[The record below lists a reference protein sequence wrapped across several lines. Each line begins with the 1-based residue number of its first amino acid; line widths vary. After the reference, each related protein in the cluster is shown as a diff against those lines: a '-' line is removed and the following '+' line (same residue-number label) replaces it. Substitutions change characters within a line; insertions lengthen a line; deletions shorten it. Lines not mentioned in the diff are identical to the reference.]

1 LEKLIMNNFLSASQV
16 VSLVAAVGDKR
27 TVIVEGENGIGKTA
41 LFHALRKL
49 PKFADHIA
57 VQPIDCTQLS
67 DGSVWM
73 PDLDRENGVSRELPN
88 ERFGVSA
95 FNQLGVNNS
104 KPILVGLDEIAKA
117 PQFIKNV
124 LAPIIYE
131 RRVGNL
137 SMPEGSV
144 VVCFTNLSVEGLG
157 DSIQAHLRN
166 RLVFVKMRK
175 PSCDEWVKWATDNG
189 VNPMIIA
196 FVSNEPRVMQSFL
209 DYEKGGMFEGKD
221 LSKDNGFI
229 FNPKSMQLAYATPR
243 SLVAAS
249 DILDA
254 GLGVLDDDTLE
265 AALVGTVGATTAQAL
280 SSFIRFGREICEY
293 SRVIKSPDTAPLSDN
308 PTAQLIQVFQFVT
321 RVADRT
327 EAEAIVKYVWR
338 MRAEM
343 QSIFCNTVATS
354 QRVAMF
360 ATINEFGRMLAEHK
374 IFFSTK

>member
-1 LEKLIMNNFLSASQV
+1 MNNFLSASQV
-16 VSLVAAVGDKR
+16 VSLIAAVGDKR

-41 LFHALRKL
+41 LFHMLRKL

-95 FNQLGVNNS
+95 SNQLGVNNS

-144 VVCFTNLSVEGLG
+144 VVCFTNLSIEGLG

-175 PSCDEWVKWATDNG
+175 PSADEWVKWATDNR

>member
-1 LEKLIMNNFLSASQV
+1 MNNFLSASQV
-16 VSLVAAVGDKR
+16 VSLIAAVGDKR

-41 LFHALRKL
+41 LFHMLRKL

-67 DGSVWM
+67 DGSVCM

-144 VVCFTNLSVEGLG
+144 VVCFTNLSIEGLG

-175 PSCDEWVKWATDNG
+175 PSADEWVKWATDNG

-265 AALVGTVGATTAQAL
+265 AALKGTVGATTAEAL

-293 SRVIKSPDTAPLSDN
+293 SRVIKTPDTAPLSDN

-354 QRVAMF
+354 SRVAMF
-360 ATINEFGRMLAEHK
+360 ATIASFGKMLAEHK

>member
-1 LEKLIMNNFLSASQV
+1 MNQFLSASQV
-16 VSLVAAVGDKR
+16 VSLIAAIGDKR

-144 VVCFTNLSVEGLG
+144 VVCFTNLSIEGLG

-175 PSCDEWVKWATDNG
+175 PSADEWVKWATDNG

>member
-1 LEKLIMNNFLSASQV
+1 MNQFLSASQV
-16 VSLVAAVGDKR
+16 VSLVAAIGDKR

-95 FNQLGVNNS
+95 HNQLGVNNS

-144 VVCFTNLSVEGLG
+144 VVCFTNLSIEGLG

-175 PSCDEWVKWATDNG
+175 PSADEWVKWATDNG

-229 FNPKSMQLAYATPR
+229 FNPKSTQLAYATPR
-243 SLVAAS
+243 SMVAAS

-354 QRVAMF
+354 QRVALF

>member
-1 LEKLIMNNFLSASQV
+1 MNQFLSASQV
-16 VSLVAAVGDKR
+16 VSLVAAIGDKR

-144 VVCFTNLSVEGLG
+144 VVCFTNLSIEGLG

-175 PSCDEWVKWATDNG
+175 PSADEWVKWATDNG

-249 DILDA
+249 NILDA

>member
-1 LEKLIMNNFLSASQV
+1 MNNFLSASQV

-95 FNQLGVNNS
+95 SNQLGVNNS

-144 VVCFTNLSVEGLG
+144 VVCFTNLSIEGLG

-175 PSCDEWVKWATDNG
+175 PSADEWVKWATDNR

-254 GLGVLDDDTLE
+254 GLGVLDDETLE
-265 AALVGTVGATTAQAL
+265 AALKGTVGATTAEAL

-354 QRVAMF
+354 QRVALF

>member
-1 LEKLIMNNFLSASQV
+1 MNQFLSASQV
-16 VSLVAAVGDKR
+16 VSLIAAVGDKR

-354 QRVAMF
+354 QRVALF

>member
-1 LEKLIMNNFLSASQV
+1 MNKYLSFTQV
-16 VSLVAAVGDKR
+16 LNMIATVGHKR
-27 TVIVEGENGIGKTA
+27 TIIVEGENGIGKTA
-41 LFHALRKL
+41 LFHALKRM

-57 VQPIDCTQLS
+57 VDPVDCTQLS

-73 PDLDRENGVSRELPN
+73 PDLDRDNGISRELPN
-88 ERFGVSA
+88 ERFGVNKH
-95 FNQLGVNNS
+95 NQKGVNGS
-104 KPILVGLDEIAKA
+104 KPVLVMLDEIAKA

-124 LAPIIYE
+124 LAPIVYE
-131 RRVGNL
+131 RRVGQYHFV
-137 SMPEGSV
+137 EGSV
-144 VVCFTNLSVEGLG
+144 VFCGTNLGVEGLG

-175 PSCDEWVKWATDNG
+175 PTADEWVKWATDAAI
-189 VNPMIIA
+189 NPMVIA
-196 FVSNEPRVMQSFL
+196 FVNNEPRVMSSFL

-229 FNPKSMQLAYATPR
+229 FNPRSVQVAYASPR
-243 SLVAAS
+243 SLAAAG
-249 DILDA
+249 DILDE
-254 GLGVLDDDTLE
+254 GMGVLDDDTLE
-265 AALVGTVGATTAQAL
+265 AALVGTVGATTAEAM
-280 SSFIRFGREICEY
+280 SSFVRFGRDICEY
-293 SRVIKSPDTAPLSDN
+293 SRVIADPDKAPLSDN
-308 PTAQLIQVFQFVT
+308 PTAQLIQVFQFVS
-321 RVADRT
+321 RVADRK

-360 ATINEFGRMLAEHK
+360 ATINEFGKMLNEHK

>member
-1 LEKLIMNNFLSASQV
+1 MNQFLSASQV

-144 VVCFTNLSVEGLG
+144 VVCFTNLSIEGLG

-209 DYEKGGMFEGKD
+209 EYEKGGMFEGKD

-265 AALVGTVGATTAQAL
+265 AALVGTVGATTAEAL

-354 QRVAMF
+354 QRVALF

>member
-1 LEKLIMNNFLSASQV
+1 MNNFLSAQQV
-16 VSLVAAVGDKR
+16 LNLIAAIGDKR

-41 LFHALRKL
+41 LFHQLKRM
-49 PKFADHIA
+49 PQFADHIA
-57 VQPIDCTQLS
+57 VDPIDCTQLS

-88 ERFGVSA
+88 ERFGVSKT
-95 FNQLGVNNS
+95 NQRGINGG
-104 KPILVGLDEIAKA
+104 KPIMVFLDELAKA

-124 LAPIIYE
+124 LAPIVYE
-131 RRVGNL
+131 QRVGNYHFV
-137 SMPEGSV
+137 EGSV
-144 VVCFTNLSVEGLG
+144 VFAATNLSIEGLG

-175 PSCDEWVKWATDNG
+175 PTSDEWVKWATDNG
-189 VNPMIIA
+189 INPMVIA
-196 FVSNEPRVMQSFL
+196 FVNNEPRVMQSFL

-249 DILDA
+249 DILNA

-321 RVADRT
+321 RVADRS

>member
-1 LEKLIMNNFLSASQV
+1 MNKFLSASQV
-16 VSLVAAVGDKR
+16 VSLIAAVGDKR

-144 VVCFTNLSVEGLG
+144 VVCFTNLSIEGLG

-175 PSCDEWVKWATDNG
+175 PSADEWVKWATDNG

-354 QRVAMF
+354 QRVALF

>member
-1 LEKLIMNNFLSASQV
+1 MNQFLSASQV
-16 VSLVAAVGDKR
+16 VSLIAAVGDKR

-144 VVCFTNLSVEGLG
+144 VVCFTNLSIEGLG

>member
-1 LEKLIMNNFLSASQV
+1 MNQFLSASQV
-16 VSLVAAVGDKR
+16 VSLVAAIGDKR

-49 PKFADHIA
+49 PKFANHIA

-95 FNQLGVNNS
+95 SNQLGVNNS

-131 RRVGNL
+131 RRVGNYH
-137 SMPEGSV
+137 MPEGSV
-144 VVCFTNLSVEGLG
+144 VVCFTNLSIEGLG

-175 PSCDEWVKWATDNG
+175 PSADEWVKWATDNG

-293 SRVIKSPDTAPLSDN
+293 SRVIKTPDTAPLSDN

>member
-1 LEKLIMNNFLSASQV
+1 MNQFLSASQV
-16 VSLVAAVGDKR
+16 VSLIAAVGDKR

-144 VVCFTNLSVEGLG
+144 VVCFTNLSIEGLG

-175 PSCDEWVKWATDNG
+175 PTADEWVKWATDNG

-265 AALVGTVGATTAQAL
+265 AALEGTVGGTTAQAL

>member
-1 LEKLIMNNFLSASQV
+1 MTQFLSASQV

-144 VVCFTNLSVEGLG
+144 VVCFTNLSIEGLG

-175 PSCDEWVKWATDNG
+175 PSADEWVKWATDNR

-354 QRVAMF
+354 QRVALF

>member
-1 LEKLIMNNFLSASQV
+1 MNKYLSFTQV
-16 VSLVAAVGDKR
+16 VNLIASVGHKR

-41 LFHALRKL
+41 LFHALKRL
-49 PKFADHIA
+49 PKFANHIA
-57 VQPIDCTQLS
+57 VDPIDCTQLS

-73 PDLDRENGVSRELPN
+73 PDLDRENGISRELPN
-88 ERFGVSA
+88 ERFGVSKH
-95 FNQLGVNNS
+95 NQLGVNGAQ
-104 KPILVGLDEIAKA
+104 PILCFLDEIAKA

-131 RRVGNL
+131 RRVGNYHL
-137 SMPEGSV
+137 PEGSV
-144 VVCFTNLSVEGLG
+144 VFAATNLGVEGLG

-175 PSCDEWVKWATDNG
+175 PTADEWVKWATDAAI
-189 VNPMIIA
+189 NPMVIA
-196 FVSNEPRVMQSFL
+196 FVNNEPRVMASFL

-229 FNPKSMQLAYATPR
+229 FNPRSVQIAYASPR
-243 SLVAAS
+243 SLAAAG
-249 DILDA
+249 DILDN

-265 AALVGTVGATTAQAL
+265 AALVGTVGATTAEAM
-280 SSFIRFGREICEY
+280 SSFVRFGRDICEY
-293 SRVIKSPDTAPLSDN
+293 SRVIADPEKAPLSDN
-308 PTAQLIQVFQFVT
+308 PTAQLIQVFQFVS
-321 RVADRT
+321 RVADRK

-354 QRVAMF
+354 QRVATF
-360 ATINEFGRMLAEHK
+360 ATINEFGKMLNEHK

>member
-1 LEKLIMNNFLSASQV
+1 MNNFLSAQQV
-16 VSLVAAVGDKR
+16 LNLIAAIGDKR

-49 PKFADHIA
+49 PKFANHIA
-57 VQPIDCTQLS
+57 VKPVDCTQLS

-73 PDLDRENGVSRELPN
+73 PDLDRENGISRELPN

-95 FNQLGVNNS
+95 NNQLGVNNS
-104 KPILVGLDEIAKA
+104 KPIIVMLDEIAKA

-124 LAPIIYE
+124 LAPIVYE

-137 SMPEGSV
+137 DMPEGSV
-144 VVCFTNLSVEGLG
+144 VFCATNLSVEGLG

-175 PSCDEWVKWATDNG
+175 PSADEWVKWATDNQI
-189 VNPMIIA
+189 NPMIIA
-196 FVSNEPRVMQSFL
+196 FVSNEPRVMQSFM

-249 DILDA
+249 DLLDA

-265 AALVGTVGATTAQAL
+265 ASLVGTVGATTAQAL

>member
-1 LEKLIMNNFLSASQV
+1 MNQFLSASQV
-16 VSLVAAVGDKR
+16 VSLIAAVGDKR

-95 FNQLGVNNS
+95 SNQLGVNNS

-144 VVCFTNLSVEGLG
+144 VVCFTNLSIEGLG

-175 PSCDEWVKWATDNG
+175 PSADEWVKWATDNG

-354 QRVAMF
+354 QRVALF

>member
-1 LEKLIMNNFLSASQV
+1 MNNFLSAQQV
-16 VSLVAAVGDKR
+16 LNLIAAIGDKR

-144 VVCFTNLSVEGLG
+144 VVCFTNLSIEGLG

-175 PSCDEWVKWATDNG
+175 PSADEWVKWATDNG

-354 QRVAMF
+354 QRVALF

>member
-1 LEKLIMNNFLSASQV
+1 
-16 VSLVAAVGDKR
+16 
-27 TVIVEGENGIGKTA
+27 
-41 LFHALRKL
+41 
-49 PKFADHIA
+49 
-57 VQPIDCTQLS
+57 
-67 DGSVWM
+67 
-73 PDLDRENGVSRELPN
+73 
-88 ERFGVSA
+88 
-95 FNQLGVNNS
+95 
-104 KPILVGLDEIAKA
+104 
-117 PQFIKNV
+117 
-124 LAPIIYE
+124 
-131 RRVGNL
+131 
-137 SMPEGSV
+137 MPEGSV
-144 VVCFTNLSVEGLG
+144 VVCFTNLSIEGLG

-175 PSCDEWVKWATDNG
+175 PSADEWVKWATDNR